1 MTIMHRTSPK
11 ATDKKERKNNINKT
25 KVNYVFLVVNS
36 SFCNDL
42 ENSIK
47 KKRVRQIKKLL
58 LKKKKDLSKVHNKIA
73 RKTMKNNTG
82 SSEPLQRSEITDRK
96 IPGQEV
102 AF

>member
-1 MTIMHRTSPK
+1 MHRTSPK
-11 ATDKKERKNNINKT
+11 ATDKKERKNNNNKT

-47 KKRVRQIKKLL
+47 KKSSRDKKTLV
-58 LKKKKDLSKVHNKIA
+58 KKKKDLSKVHNKIA

-82 SSEPLQRSEITDRK
+82 LSEPLQRSEITDRK